1 MIKSLK
7 WNALFSISLLKY
19 MLETLKR
26 TISWNGSF
34 EHPKQF
40 IKQKHQNYISTI
52 LHLRIFAHRGGGGGG
67 SLAAYVGG
75 K

>member
-7 WNALFSISLLKY
+7 WNALFSISHLKH

-26 TISWNGSF
+26 IISGDGSF

-40 IKQKHQNYISTI
+40 KKLKHQNDISTI
-52 LHLRIFAHRGGGGGG
+52 LHLRIFAHGGA
-67 SLAAYVGG
+67 LAAYVGG